1 MALSSNMFT
10 AAATV
15 VLLIS
20 RHFVAVSL
28 AYMSPTRGTSV
39 NLNKSTILLPTSV
52 FVSSSSD
59 GVSIGNTNKSNRN
72 DGSAEEIAKQLRE
85 RAYNLRREA
94 ISAEQSL
101 QNARN
106 KRRDIEN
113 RETDEWID
121 ILLGLSILAVQSES
135 IDTNDNNT
143 IVLEK
148 ISNNVTQTVK
158 TQTQNNANNMS
169 TVPTASTLA
178 LRLQENNFV
187 SPSKLM
193 RICERLHERETAMM
207 LGPEGFLSR
216 SNTDGGGF
224 VLGDYDNNSLER
236 KKEESEKITGMLDR
250 LLEAVQCIDEERD
263 VMNELGSQLRIRIN
277 DLRQN
282 RDETIRRK
290 VDNLVNN
297 SASNNN
303 KGMELT
309 DLVRNS
315 LDAAIDKKD
324 EGRNDE
330 DRQRRERIM
339 KRMIETPLWLPP
351 SIAPFAA
358 TSPVEISVNDWKMIK
373 SDILKGSNFIC
384 TSWDEYSE
392 VAAIYRGSI
401 TRASGNY
408 DNDKKFVPAIEA
420 TFEDLLER
428 VENHPNLSKKIQL
441 FLVEDFEWRGLDMGN
456 SMHYG
461 SSDIGRRLAIEDGP
475 DPVIIALAKEVVPE
489 QESERSLSAKFLASF
504 STLATIFTTLAYAVS
519 SFALNA
525 SFFNAVVKENDGS
538 LFPLCLPV
546 FFGVLAVSLVH
557 EVGHVIAAKK
567 HGVRLGLPVPLPSLQ
582 VGSFASITP
591 FRSFP
596 LSRTAMFDVA
606 ISGPGIAMLVSLAM
620 IVFGLRL
627 TLLAQTFT
635 SFPVIPSAMMKS
647 SLLVGSIA
655 SILFPKVMLAGLS
668 QPIPI
673 HPLFLIGI
681 AGLYMSAVNL
691 LPIGRLDGGRA
702 AMSAFGRRSASL
714 ISLLSLLVLAFYSFN
729 GLSGII
735 MFWGA
740 LIVVTQQR
748 VADIPAR
755 NEVSGISGSR
765 VALYNTLFILSILTL
780 MPFPGGVSSM

>member
-1 MALSSNMFT
+1 MMTLSSNIFT

-39 NLNKSTILLPTSV
+39 NLNKSTIPTVV
-52 FVSSSSD
+52 FLSSSSD
-59 GVSIGNTNKSNRN
+59 GMAIGNTNNSNRN
-72 DGSAEEIAKQLRE
+72 VGSAEEIAKQLRE
-85 RAYNLRREA
+85 RAYDLRREA

-121 ILLGLSILAVQSES
+121 ILLGLSISAVQSDS
-135 IDTNDNNT
+135 IDTNGNNT
-143 IVLEK
+143 IVEK
-148 ISNNVTQTVK
+148 ISNNATQTVK
-158 TQTQNNANNMS
+158 TQTQNANNMS

-236 KKEESEKITGMLDR
+236 KKEESERITGMLDR
-250 LLEAVQCIDEERD
+250 ILEAVQFIDEKRD
-263 VMNELGSQLRIRIN
+263 VMNELGSQLRVRIN
-277 DLRQN
+277 ELRQN
-282 RDETIRRK
+282 RDATVRRK

-297 SASNNN
+297 SASNSN

-315 LDAAIDKKD
+315 LDAAIDKD
-324 EGRNDE
+324 EGSNNE

-339 KRMIETPLWLPP
+339 KRMIETPSWLPP

-358 TSPVEISVNDWKMIK
+358 TSPVEISVNDWKMFK

-384 TSWDEYSE
+384 TSWDATCYC
-392 VAAIYRGSI
+392 AIYRGI
-401 TRASGNY
+401 IPTRVTASGNNE
-408 DNDKKFVPAIEA
+408 NDKKFVPAIEA

-428 VENHPNLSKKIQL
+428 VKNHPNLSKKIQL
-441 FLVEDFEWRGLDMGN
+441 FLVEDFEWRDMRHGP
-456 SMHYG
+456 G
-461 SSDIGRRLAIEDGP
+461 DVGRRMAIEDGP
-475 DPVIIALAKEVVPE
+475 PPVIVALAKEVIPE
-489 QESERSLSAKFLASF
+489 QESERSLPTKFLASF
-504 STLATIFTTLAYAVS
+504 SALATIFTTLAYAVS

-525 SFFNAVVKENDGS
+525 SFFNAVVKENDMS

-557 EVGHVIAAKK
+557 EVGHIIAAKK

-591 FRSFP
+591 LRSFP
-596 LSRTAMFDVA
+596 SSRTAMFDVA
-606 ISGPGIAMLVSLAM
+606 ISGPSIAMLVSLAM

-627 TLLAQTFT
+627 TMLAQTFT

-647 SLLVGSIA
+647 SFLVGSIA

-673 HPLFLIGI
+673 HPLFLVGI

-691 LPIGRLDGGRA
+691 MPIGRLDGGRA

-740 LIVVTQQR
+740 LIVLTQQR

-765 VALYNTLFILSILTL
+765 VTLYNTLFILSILTL

>member
-1 MALSSNMFT
+1 MMALFSNMFT
-10 AAATV
+10 AAVTV

-28 AYMSPTRGTSV
+28 AYTSPTRGTSV
-39 NLNKSTILLPTSV
+39 NLNKSTIPTVV
-52 FVSSSSD
+52 FLSSSSD
-59 GVSIGNTNKSNRN
+59 GVSIGNTNNRN
-72 DGSAEEIAKQLRE
+72 RNVGSAEEIAKQLRE

-121 ILLGLSILAVQSES
+121 ILLGLSISAVQSDS
-135 IDTNDNNT
+135 IDSNDNNT
-143 IVLEK
+143 IVVEK
-148 ISNNVTQTVK
+148 ISNNATQTVK
-158 TQTQNNANNMS
+158 TQTQNANNMS

-207 LGPEGFLSR
+207 LG
-216 SNTDGGGF
+216 GGGF

-236 KKEESEKITGMLDR
+236 KKEESERITGMLDR
-250 LLEAVQCIDEERD
+250 ILEAVQFIDEKRD
-263 VMNELGSQLRIRIN
+263 VMNELGSQLRVRIN
-277 DLRQN
+277 ELRQN
-282 RDETIRRK
+282 RDATVRRK

-297 SASNNN
+297 SASNNS

-315 LDAAIDKKD
+315 LDAAIDKD
-324 EGRNDE
+324 EGSNNE

-339 KRMIETPLWLPP
+339 KRMIETPSWLPP

-358 TSPVEISVNDWKMIK
+358 TSPVEISANDWKMIK
-373 SDILKGSNFIC
+373 SDVLKGSNFIC
-384 TSWDEYSE
+384 TSWDDIE
-392 VAAIYRGSI
+392 VAAIYRGSMPA
-401 TRASGNY
+401 RVSASGNY
-408 DNDKKFVPAIEA
+408 DNDKKCVPAIDA
-420 TFEDLLER
+420 TFQDLLER
-428 VENHPNLSKKIQL
+428 VKNHPNLSKKIQL

-456 SMHYG
+456 SMRYG
-461 SSDIGRRLAIEDGP
+461 FSDVGRRLTIENGP
-475 DPVIIALAKEVVPE
+475 PPVIIALAKEVVPE
-489 QESERSLSAKFLASF
+489 QESERSLPTKFLASF
-504 STLATIFTTLAYAVS
+504 SALATIFTTLAYAVS

-525 SFFNAVVKENDGS
+525 SFFNAAVKENDMS

-557 EVGHVIAAKK
+557 EVGHIIAAKK

-591 FRSFP
+591 LRSFP
-596 LSRTAMFDVA
+596 SSRTAMFDVA
-606 ISGPGIAMLVSLAM
+606 ISGPGIGMLVSLAM
-620 IVFGLRL
+620 IVFGFRL
-627 TLLAQTFT
+627 TMLAQTFT

-647 SLLVGSIA
+647 SFLVGSIA
-655 SILFPKVMLAGLS
+655 SILFPKLMLAGLS

-673 HPLFLIGI
+673 HPLFLVGI

-735 MFWGA
+735 IFWGA
-740 LIVVTQQR
+740 LIVLTQQR

-765 VALYNTLFILSILTL
+765 VTLYNTLFILSILTL

>member
-1 MALSSNMFT
+1 MMTLSSNIFT

-39 NLNKSTILLPTSV
+39 NLNKSTIPATVV
-52 FVSSSSD
+52 FLSSSSD
-59 GVSIGNTNKSNRN
+59 GMSIGNTNKSNRN

-121 ILLGLSILAVQSES
+121 ILLGLSISAVQSDS
-135 IDTNDNNT
+135 IDTNGNNT
-143 IVLEK
+143 IVVEK

-158 TQTQNNANNMS
+158 TQTQNANNMS

-187 SPSKLM
+187 SPAKLM
-193 RICERLHERETAMM
+193 RICERLHARETAMM
-207 LGPEGFLSR
+207 

-236 KKEESEKITGMLDR
+236 KKEESERITGMLDQI
-250 LLEAVQCIDEERD
+250 LEAVQFIDEKRD
-263 VMNELGSQLRIRIN
+263 VMNELGSQLRVRIN
-277 DLRQN
+277 ELRQN
-282 RDETIRRK
+282 RDATIRRK

-315 LDAAIDKKD
+315 LDADIDKD
-324 EGRNDE
+324 EDSNNE

-339 KRMIETPLWLPP
+339 KRMIETPVWLPP

-358 TSPVEISVNDWKMIK
+358 TSPVEISVNDWKLIK

-384 TSWDEYSE
+384 KSWDAIE

-401 TRASGNY
+401 PTRVTASGNNE
-408 DNDKKFVPAIEA
+408 NDKKCVPAIEA

-428 VENHPNLSKKIQL
+428 VKNHPNLSKKIQL

-456 SMHYG
+456 SMRYG
-461 SSDIGRRLAIEDGP
+461 PSDIGRRMAIEDGP
-475 DPVIIALAKEVVPE
+475 APVIIALAKEVIPE
-489 QESERSLSAKFLASF
+489 QESERSLPTKFLASF
-504 STLATIFTTLAYAVS
+504 SALATIFTTLAYAVS

-525 SFFNAVVKENDGS
+525 SFFNAVVKENDMS

-557 EVGHVIAAKK
+557 EVGHIIAAKK

-596 LSRTAMFDVA
+596 SSRTATFDVA
-606 ISGPGIAMLVSLAM
+606 ISGPGIAMVVSLAM

-627 TLLAQTFT
+627 TLAQTFT

-647 SLLVGSIA
+647 SFLVGSIA

-673 HPLFLIGI
+673 HPLFLVGI

-691 LPIGRLDGGRA
+691 MPIGRLDGGRA

-740 LIVVTQQR
+740 LIVLTQQR

>member
-1 MALSSNMFT
+1 M
-10 AAATV
+10 

-28 AYMSPTRGTSV
+28 AYTSPTRGTSV
-39 NLNKSTILLPTSV
+39 NLNKSTIPTVV
-52 FVSSSSD
+52 FLSTSPD
-59 GVSIGNTNKSNRN
+59 GVSIGNTNNSNRN
-72 DGSAEEIAKQLRE
+72 VGSAEEIAKQLRE

-101 QNARN
+101 QKARN

-113 RETDEWID
+113 KETDEWID
-121 ILLGLSILAVQSES
+121 ILLGLSISAVQSES
-135 IDTNDNNT
+135 IDTNGNNT
-143 IVLEK
+143 IVEK
-148 ISNNVTQTVK
+148 ISNNATHTAVK
-158 TQTQNNANNMS
+158 PQTQNDNNMS

-236 KKEESEKITGMLDR
+236 KKEESERITGMLDR
-250 LLEAVQCIDEERD
+250 ILETVQFIDEKRD
-263 VMNELGSQLRIRIN
+263 AMNELGSQLRVRIN
-277 DLRQN
+277 DLRFT
-282 RDETIRRK
+282 RDASIRRK

-303 KGMELT
+303 RGMELT
-309 DLVRNS
+309 DLVRNT
-315 LDAAIDKKD
+315 LDTAIDKN
-324 EGRNDE
+324 EGSSNE

-339 KRMIETPLWLPP
+339 KRMIETPTWLPP

-384 TSWDEYSE
+384 TSWDAIE

-401 TRASGNY
+401 PTRFTASGNNE
-408 DNDKKFVPAIEA
+408 NDKCVPAIEA

-428 VENHPNLSKKIQL
+428 IENHPNLSKKIQL

-456 SMHYG
+456 TRRYG
-461 SSDIGRRLAIEDGP
+461 ASDIGSRLAIEDGP
-475 DPVIIALAKEVVPE
+475 PPVIIALAKEVVPE
-489 QESERSLSAKFLASF
+489 QESERPLPTKFLASF
-504 STLATIFTTLAYAVS
+504 SALATIFTTLAYAVS

-525 SFFNAVVKENDGS
+525 SFFNAVVRENDMS

-557 EVGHVIAAKK
+557 EVGHLIAAKK

-591 FRSFP
+591 LRSFP
-596 LSRTAMFDVA
+596 SSRTAMFDVA
-606 ISGPGIAMLVSLAM
+606 ISGPGIGMLVSLAM
-620 IVFGLRL
+620 VVFGLRL
-627 TLLAQTFT
+627 TSLAQTFT
-635 SFPVIPSAMMKS
+635 SFPVIPSAMFQS
-647 SLLVGSIA
+647 SFLVGSIT

-668 QPIPI
+668 QPMPI
-673 HPLFLIGI
+673 HPLFLVGI
-681 AGLYMSAVNL
+681 SGLYMSAVNL

-714 ISLLSLLVLAFYSFN
+714 ISLISLLVLAFYSFN

-735 MFWGA
+735 IFWGA
-740 LIVVTQQR
+740 LIVLTQQR

-755 NEVSGISGSR
+755 NEVTGISGSR

>member
-1 MALSSNMFT
+1 MMTLSSNIMFT

-28 AYMSPTRGTSV
+28 AYTSPTRGTSV
-39 NLNKSTILLPTSV
+39 NLNKSTIIPTSV
-52 FVSSSSD
+52 FASSSSD
-59 GVSIGNTNKSNRN
+59 GVAIGNTNKSNRN

-121 ILLGLSILAVQSES
+121 ILLGLSISAVQSDS
-135 IDTNDNNT
+135 IDANGNNT

-169 TVPTASTLA
+169 AVPTASTLA

-193 RICERLHERETAMM
+193 RICERLHERETTMM

-250 LLEAVQCIDEERD
+250 ILEAVQFIDEERD
-263 VMNELGSQLRIRIN
+263 VMIELGSQLRVRIN

-315 LDAAIDKKD
+315 LDAAIDKD

-339 KRMIETPLWLPP
+339 KRMIETPSWLPP

-384 TSWDEYSE
+384 TSFDFIE

-401 TRASGNY
+401 SRASGNNE
-408 DNDKKFVPAIEA
+408 NDKKCAAVEA

-456 SMHYG
+456 SMRYG

-475 DPVIIALAKEVVPE
+475 PPVIIALAKEVIPE
-489 QESERSLSAKFLASF
+489 QESERSLPTKFLASF
-504 STLATIFTTLAYAVS
+504 SALATIFTTLAYAVS

-525 SFFNAVVKENDGS
+525 SFFNAVVKENDTS

-546 FFGVLAVSLVH
+546 FFGVLAVSVVH
-557 EVGHVIAAKK
+557 EIGHIIAAKK
-567 HGVRLGLPVPLPSLQ
+567 HDVRLGLPVPLPSLQ

-620 IVFGLRL
+620 IVFGLKL
-627 TLLAQTFT
+627 TTLAQTFT

-647 SLLVGSIA
+647 SFLVGSIA

-673 HPLFLIGI
+673 HPLFLVGI

-714 ISLLSLLVLAFYSFN
+714 ISLLTLLVLAFYSFN

-740 LIVVTQQR
+740 LIVLTQQR

-765 VALYNTLFILSILTL
+765 VTIYNALFILSILTL